1 MNIMYDEPTC
11 YVAVFGEG
19 TNQFINGKMHVRKKS
34 YRIRDA
40 SKLKWAP
47 GCKHDENSDDL
58 NDMKK
63 GDPRKSRQRD
73 LGYSNEDLLFGTHR
87 RKRKIQLGSDEEE
100 EYYDEEYFDENIPE
114 LSVEDLLLA
123 LSQFDL
129 GGSSIFSKATN
140 LKKFDANTK
149 VFIYQKLTELEK
161 SQLIQWLTAL
171 RNMILTHQELQKL
184 KYREEM
190 ENFCNTIFE
199 KMTNP
204 LSKFAHCIVGP
215 RYSGKSTFLA
225 VLVAKIGERLSMN
238 GQWRKSFFFF
248 LDFKNASKSFTN
260 ISEIFKIFVRATF
273 KQAEVQIPNFSP
285 FTKKCISFFCGI
297 PSNQNSTT
305 FPKRV
310 AIDKVFEYADIRMTK
325 LAEKAQMLLNNKS
338 KFFETLDFIF
348 NFPKEIA
355 RIFNLPEVTYILDNF
370 DECDVDLYN
379 PYAKNKKEQ
388 HIFIIERFK
397 RLLPTVSFVLSCLE
411 LPHFLNILGSI
422 QKESINMKTQVQIV
436 NIADLPIKKPESNFE
451 ILVRY
456 DDDHT
461 SIRLTRDCCKSCVG
475 LIVGW
480 DRLIKLGTIVENNN
494 MLESKIALKKK
505 KEMKITQDDVRMLE
519 YARHFLPKVMTYEQ
533 IPKTNISYV
542 SLVDPRL

>member
-1 MNIMYDEPTC
+1 MYNEPSC
-11 YVAVFGEG
+11 YVAILGEG
-19 TNQFINGKMHVRKKS
+19 TNRFINGRMNVRKKEFQ
-34 YRIRDA
+34 IRDV

-47 GCKHDENSDDL
+47 NCRHDENSDDL
-58 NDMKK
+58 NDLKK
-63 GDPRKSRQRD
+63 DDSQKSRSRD
-73 LGYSNEDLLFGTHR
+73 LGYNVDDLSGMYH

-100 EYYDEEYFDENIPE
+100 DYYDEEYLDENIPE
-114 LSVEDLLLA
+114 LSVEDLLKA

-129 GGSSIFSKATN
+129 GGSSIFGKATG

-161 SQLIQWLTAL
+161 ARLIQWLSAL
-171 RNMILTHQELQKL
+171 RNMILTHKELQRL
-184 KYREEM
+184 KYKEEM
-190 ENFCNTIFE
+190 ESFCNTIFSN
-199 KMTNP
+199 MPNP

-238 GQWRKSFFFF
+238 GQWRKSFFFYINF
-248 LDFKNASKSFTN
+248 RNASKSFKN
-260 ISEIFKIFVRATF
+260 IIEIYKAFVKATF
-273 KQAEVQIPNFSP
+273 KQAEVQIPDFSP
-285 FTKKCISFFCGI
+285 FTKKCISFFCGV

-325 LAEKAQMLLNNKS
+325 LAEKAHMLLNNNS
-338 KFFETLDFIF
+338 KFLETIDFIF

-355 RIFNLPEVTYILDNF
+355 RIFNLPEVTYVLDEF
-370 DECDVDLYN
+370 DECNVDIYN
-379 PYAKNKKEQ
+379 PYARNKKEQ
-388 HIFIIERFK
+388 HVLIIDRFK
-397 RLLPTVSFVLSCLE
+397 RLLPTVSFVLSCLD
-411 LPHFLNILGSI
+411 LPHFLAVLDSI
-422 QKESINMKTQVQIV
+422 RKDSINMKTQVQII

-456 DDDHT
+456 YDDHT
-461 SIRLTRDCCKSCVG
+461 SIRLTRDCCKSCIG

-494 MLESKIALKKK
+494 MLESKITLKKSK
-505 KEMKITQDDVRMLE
+505 SKKITQDDVRVLE
-519 YARHFLPKVMTYEQ
+519 YARHFLPRVMTYEQ
-533 IPKTNISYV
+533 TPKANISFV
-542 SLVDPRL
+542 SLVDPRM